1 MPRYVVFDT
10 ETPNSFNNRMCQ
22 IGVTI
27 VEDAE
32 ITGGFTRLIDPE
44 CDYSW
49 FNIQIHGITPE
60 ATNASPCFAG
70 LWRSELE
77 EAFGGDVLVAHN
89 APFDMG
95 VLARCL
101 RDYEID
107 WRPRA
112 EYIDTVR
119 MARHAFPELTNHK
132 LDTLSHALDISLMHH
147 DAGSDALCCARVF
160 LECIRRGLRPEDYVR
175 TYDMMNMQTLREVR
189 RRG

>member
-10 ETPNSFNNRMCQ
+10 ETPNTFNNRMCQ
-22 IGVTI
+22 IGVTV
-27 VEDAE
+27 VEDGE

-77 EAFGGDVLVAHN
+77 EVFGGDVLVAHN

-119 MARHAFPELTNHK
+119 MARRAFPELPNHR
-132 LDTLSHALDISLMHH
+132 LDTVAGYLGIELNHH
-147 DAGSDALCCARVF
+147 DAASDAMACARI
-160 LECIRRGLRPEDYVR
+160 LIESERRGAALDSFVR
-175 TYDMMNMQTLREVR
+175 GYDLAAR
-189 RRG
+189 RTVAPAR